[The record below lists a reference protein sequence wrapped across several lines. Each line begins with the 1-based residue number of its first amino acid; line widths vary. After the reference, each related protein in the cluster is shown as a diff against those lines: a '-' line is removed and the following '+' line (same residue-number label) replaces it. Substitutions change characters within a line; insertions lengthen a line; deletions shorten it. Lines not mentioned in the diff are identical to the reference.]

1 MKIYR
6 YSKDFSPNNWDGVC
20 SDFISDTLLK
30 SNIEEYKKEPL
41 ALEYNEATVY
51 STGAI
56 FITLLVI
63 VAFRIGTDS
72 FNFLLGSCI

>member
-1 MKIYR
+1 MAAEKL
-6 YSKDFSPNNWDGVC
+6 KE
-20 SDFISDTLLK
+20 LLLMLK
-30 SNIEEYKKEPL
+30 EKVENKPVRLHKKEPL

-63 VAFRIGTDS
+63 IAFRIGTEES
-72 FNFLLGSCI
+72 YLILVMEQIVLIFY

>member
-1 MKIYR
+1 MNKNKPVR
-6 YSKDFSPNNWDGVC
+6 
-20 SDFISDTLLK
+20 LH
-30 SNIEEYKKEPL
+30 KKEPL
-41 ALEYNEATVY
+41 ALEYEKTTVY

-63 VAFRIGTDS
+63 IAFRIGTDR

>member
-1 MKIYR
+1 MKE
-6 YSKDFSPNNWDGVC
+6 KVKNNPVR
-20 SDFISDTLLK
+20 L
-30 SNIEEYKKEPL
+30 YKKEPL
-41 ALEYNEATVY
+41 AVEYEIATVY
-51 STGAI
+51 STGAV

>member
-1 MKIYR
+1 MKNKRVEKNKPVRLDKI
-6 YSKDFSPNNWDGVC
+6 
-20 SDFISDTLLK
+20 
-30 SNIEEYKKEPL
+30 EPL
-41 ALEYNEATVY
+41 ALEYEEATVY

>member
-1 MKIYR
+1 MKEKTIKR
-6 YSKDFSPNNWDGVC
+6 PVRLHK
-20 SDFISDTLLK
+20 
-30 SNIEEYKKEPL
+30 EEPL
-41 ALEYNEATVY
+41 AVEYDVATVY
-51 STGAI
+51 STGAV

>member
-1 MKIYR
+1 MKNKINKPVR
-6 YSKDFSPNNWDGVC
+6 LN
-20 SDFISDTLLK
+20 
-30 SNIEEYKKEPL
+30 KKEHL
-41 ALEYNEATVY
+41 EVEYNETTVY

-63 VAFRIGTDS
+63 LAFNIGTDS

>member
-1 MKIYR
+1 MKFKEKIEKKPVRLYR
-6 YSKDFSPNNWDGVC
+6 
-20 SDFISDTLLK
+20 
-30 SNIEEYKKEPL
+30 KEPL
-41 ALEYNEATVY
+41 EVEYDVTTVY

>member
-1 MKIYR
+1 M
-6 YSKDFSPNNWDGVC
+6 
-20 SDFISDTLLK
+20 LK
-30 SNIEEYKKEPL
+30 EKVKKKPVRLYKKEPL
-41 ALEYNEATVY
+41 TLEYEEATVY

-72 FNFLLGSCI
+72 LNYLWSCI

>member
-1 MKIYR
+1 MNKNKPVR
-6 YSKDFSPNNWDGVC
+6 
-20 SDFISDTLLK
+20 LH
-30 SNIEEYKKEPL
+30 KKEPL
-41 ALEYNEATVY
+41 ALEYEKATVY

-63 VAFRIGTDS
+63 IAFRIGIDS

>member
-1 MKIYR
+1 MKLEKIVENKPVR
-6 YSKDFSPNNWDGVC
+6 
-20 SDFISDTLLK
+20 LH
-30 SNIEEYKKEPL
+30 KKEPL
-41 ALEYNEATVY
+41 ALEYEEATVY
-51 STGAI
+51 STGAV